1 MTKSNS
7 VTLAEP
13 ITFDAADGY
22 RLAGH
27 CWTAQEAHAPV
38 VVINA
43 ATSVRSGYYARF
55 AAYLHRHGFHV
66 ITYDYRGIGLSRQG
80 SLKQLKAG
88 WLDWGELDLEAAIR
102 RAKQRFAESDIHA
115 VGHSIGGLLVG
126 LAPSNHL
133 LSRVFT
139 MGAQHAYWP
148 DYMASRRW
156 QMRLRWHVVMPTI
169 TALLGYFPGK
179 RLGWLEDTPAGVVHD
194 WIAPYADF
202 FETYAST
209 KGSRQC
215 TPEQVQ
221 ALRSRFTAMTAPTLA
236 LSLTDDPFGTP
247 AAIDRLLAY
256 FTGSPSTHLRLSPA
270 DVGTSAVGHFG
281 FFHSRFQDSL
291 WPVALDWL
299 QHGRC
304 QRLLDQASPDRAH

>member
-1 MTKSNS
+1 MTNPTS
-7 VTLAEP
+7 VSLAEP
-13 ITFDAADGY
+13 ITFNAADDY
-22 RLAGH
+22 QLAGH
-27 CWTAQEAHAPV
+27 CWTNQDAHAPV

-43 ATSVRSGYYARF
+43 ATSVRSVYYTRF
-55 AAYLHRHGFHV
+55 AAYLHLHGFHV

-88 WLDWGELDLEAAIR
+88 WLDWGELDVEAAIGM
-102 RAKQRFAESDIHA
+102 AQQTFTDSDIYA
-115 VGHSIGGLLVG
+115 VGHSVGGVLVG

-179 RLGWLEDTPAGVVHD
+179 RLGWLEDTPAGVVRD
-194 WIAPYADF
+194 WVAPYADF
-202 FETYAST
+202 FETYRSRH
-209 KGSRQC
+209 GSHQL

-236 LSLTDDPFGTP
+236 LGITDDPFGTP

-256 FTGSPSTHLRLSPA
+256 FTNSPSTHRRLAPA
-270 DVGTSAVGHFG
+270 DVGASAVGHFG
-281 FFHSRFQDSL
+281 FFHSRFQENL
-291 WPVALDWL
+291 WPVALEWL
-299 QHGRC
+299 QHGR
-304 QRLLDQASPDRAH
+304 SSH